1 MKFGQRSNHRMESG
15 PNMTP
20 LVDVV
25 MVILIFLMLVGT
37 FASGEWYLQQTTGL
51 FDAASSA
58 SKAPPPPGF
67 VPDEPIVVRVSQPAP
82 DRFVATS
89 DRISTSDREDLVAKL
104 LALRLELQRIGR
116 PLDKL
121 AVVIQPRPDVRHR
134 HYMAVY
140 EAALRAGFTKVS
152 FAVTS

>member
-1 MKFGQRSNHRMESG
+1 MRLGITRAHKFESG

-37 FASGEWYLQQTTGL
+37 FSSGEWYLQQHTAL
-51 FDAASSA
+51 VDAATSA
-58 SKAPPPPGF
+58 STAPPPPGF
-67 VPDEPIVVRVSQPAP
+67 VPDEPIVIRVSEPSA
-82 DRFVATS
+82 DRFLAQA
-89 DRISTSDREDLVAKL
+89 DRISTGDKQALIEQLTKLRVDLEA
-104 LALRLELQRIGR
+104 IGK

-121 AVVIQPRPDVRHR
+121 AVVIQPKPDVRHR

-140 EAALRAGFTKVS
+140 EAALSAGFTKVS
-152 FAVTS
+152 FAVS